1 MRARWLSNFLAFQL
15 GWLAC
20 VLAGAHHWPWLGTLS
35 AAVIIAWHLWTSTP
49 RQPEIGLILAA
60 GLLGAVIDSSLS
72 ASGLLFYP
80 SGVLLPGTAPHWIIA
95 MWMLFATTLNVSL
108 SWLRGRWQLALVLG
122 AFGGP
127 LAYYA
132 GARLGGVEFAQPR
145 WQALLA
151 LSLCWAFAMP
161 LLSALAVRL
170 APSAAALGAAGTN
183 PATAQPAGYATADKS
198 E

>member
-1 MRARWLSNFLAFQL
+1 MRWLSNFLAFQL

-20 VLAGAHHWPWLGTLS
+20 VLAGAHQWPWLGTLS
-35 AAVIIAWHLWTSTP
+35 AAVIIAWHLWLSRP

-60 GLLGAVIDSSLS
+60 GMLGAVIDSSLS
-72 ASGLLFYP
+72 VSGLLSYP

-108 SWLRGRWQLALVLG
+108 SWLHGRWQLALVLG
-122 AFGGP
+122 AVGGP

-132 GARLGGVEFAQPR
+132 GARLGGVEFAQPL
-145 WQALLA
+145 WQPLLA
-151 LSLCWAFAMP
+151 LSFCWAFAMP
-161 LLSALAVRL
+161 LLSALAVKL
-170 APSAAALGAAGTN
+170 GPAAASSTAAETD
-183 PATAQPAGYATADKS
+183 PATARPAGYAITDKS